1 MREHHS
7 ELQGR
12 GQSDAFRIAPQPLLM
27 VGQLPDQECLAKRS
41 TPGQPVL
48 PRGLRPRGRLTAS
61 SGISSGVV
69 GGALGSK
76 SQ

>member
-1 MREHHS
+1 
-7 ELQGR
+7 
-12 GQSDAFRIAPQPLLM
+12 M

-48 PRGLRPRGRLTAS
+48 PRGRLTAS

>member
-48 PRGLRPRGRLTAS
+48 PRGRLTAS